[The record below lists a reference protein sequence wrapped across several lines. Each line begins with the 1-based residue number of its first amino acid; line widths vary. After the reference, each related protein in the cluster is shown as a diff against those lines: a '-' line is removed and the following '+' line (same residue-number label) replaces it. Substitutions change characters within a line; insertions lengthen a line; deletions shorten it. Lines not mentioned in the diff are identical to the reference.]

1 MEDVLIGIGV
11 AGIAICIIEWITL
24 PFTLSNISKSL
35 KELVEIERKKL
46 NQK

>member
-1 MEDVLIGIGV
+1 MEDILIGIVV
-11 AGIAICIIEWITL
+11 AGIAICIGGWITL

>member
-1 MEDVLIGIGV
+1 MKDILIGIGL
-11 AGIAICIIEWITL
+11 GGWITL